1 VSPARPAGEDLAA
14 VVRRLTG
21 EPPRAV
27 PAGASPGGAP
37 GGPIELAD
45 GRVAVLKSAHG
56 QPGQVAAEVVGL
68 RWLAEPSRVP
78 VPDVLG
84 HDEDW
89 LLVEYLPPGRP
100 DRAAATRFGRELAEL
115 HAAGAPRF
123 GAAPPGGPVQAW
135 IGRAPMTNL
144 RDRDDNPADAARAWP
159 SWYAEYR
166 VRPYLRMASDAS
178 ELTADEV
185 TVIEAA
191 CEALPQVAGPPVRPA
206 RLHGDL
212 WSGNVRWSPGPANRR
227 DPDDPGRAD
236 AVPVRAWLID
246 PAAHGGHPE
255 TDLAMLAL
263 FGCPH
268 LDAVLAGYQQV
279 SPLASGWADRVGLHQ
294 LFPLLVHV
302 VLFGRGY
309 AGQAVAAA
317 RSTLRLAA
325 DIP

>member
-1 VSPARPAGEDLAA
+1 VSPARPAGEDVAT

-21 EPPRAV
+21 APPRAF
-27 PAGASPGGAP
+27 PAEAGP
-37 GGPIELAD
+37 GGPIDLAD
-45 GRVAVLKSAHG
+45 GRLAVLKCAYG
-56 QPGQVAAEVVGL
+56 QPRQVAAEVAGL
-68 RWLAEPSRVP
+68 RWLAEPGRVP

-89 LLVEYLPPGRP
+89 LLVEYLPAGRP
-100 DRAAATRFGRELAEL
+100 DRAAATRLGRELAEL

-144 RDRDDNPADAARAWP
+144 PGHGDAPADAARDWP

-166 VRPYLRMASDAS
+166 VRPYLRMASDAGQ
-178 ELTADEV
+178 LTADEING
-185 TVIEAA
+185 IEAA
-191 CEALPQVAGPPVRPA
+191 CQVLPEVAGPPVRPA

-212 WSGNVRWSPGPANRR
+212 WSGNVRWSPGPANPHRSRDHPRR
-227 DPDDPGRAD
+227 DD
-236 AVPVRAWLID
+236 AAPVRAWLID

-279 SPLASGWADRVGLHQ
+279 RPLAPGWADRVGLHQ

-317 RSTLRLAA
+317 RSTLRLAT